1 MINAKPF
8 LKWAGGKTQVL
19 SELIN
24 KLPETVTKSKI
35 IDSYIEPFVGWGAFI
50 FYLKNN
56 YEVKKSYL
64 LDKNIELII
73 GYKVIQNNPTEL
85 IKKLKKI
92 KILYFS
98 KNKTQQCEFFYE
110 IREIYNNQRIRFDYK
125 NYNKEWI
132 ERVSYSILLNKTCF
146 NGLFRLNK
154 NGGFNVPFGG
164 YVNPKI
170 CDEVNIL
177 EVNKALKDTMIICGD
192 FSNSEDYIDKNSIV
206 YFDPPYRPINKTSS
220 FTTYSSNG
228 FTDEDQKRLATF
240 YNKMSKKGAYLILS
254 NSDSKNNSEDDDF
267 FDRLYK
273 RFKIYRILA
282 NRMIN
287 CNGNKRGKITE
298 ILITNYRWLY
308 ELYRI
313 CFKNKFFLTILVPIL
328 SLYYYYT
335 V

>member
-1 MINAKPF
+1 MINVKPF

-24 KLPETVTKSKI
+24 KLPEIVTKSKI
-35 IDSYIEPFVGWGAFI
+35 IDSYIEPFVGGGAFF

-64 LDKNIELII
+64 LDINIELII

-92 KILYFS
+92 SKLYFS
-98 KNKTQQCEFFYE
+98 KNKTRQCEFFYE
-110 IREIYNNQRIRFDYK
+110 IREIYNNQRIKFDYK

-132 ERVSYSILLNKTCF
+132 ERVSYLIFLNKTCF

-154 NGGFNVPFGG
+154 SGGFNVPFGG
-164 YVNPKI
+164 YVKPKI
-170 CDEVNIL
+170 CNEVNIL
-177 EVNKALKDTMIICGD
+177 EVNKALKDTTIICGD

-220 FTTYSSNG
+220 FTTYSTNG
-228 FTDEDQKRLATF
+228 FTDEDQKRLAHF
-240 YNKMSKKGAYLILS
+240 YKKMSKKSAYLILS

-287 CNGNKRGKITE
+287 SNGDKRGKISE
-298 ILITNYRWLY
+298 ILITNYR
-308 ELYRI
+308 
-313 CFKNKFFLTILVPIL
+313 
-328 SLYYYYT
+328 
-335 V
+335 